1 MRLNCIFLFLLCFSL
16 SAKAAHTIVTV
27 NTVLGSFDIEML
39 HDDAPLTVE
48 NFLGYAQRG
57 DYDGTFIHRSIPNF
71 VIQGGGFKF
80 DAASVTVSAI
90 AVDSPIVNEFK
101 VSNTRGT
108 VAMAKL
114 SGDLDSATSQWFV
127 NLNDA
132 NASNLDGVDNKFTVF
147 GRVIGSGMVIVDA
160 IAALPTNNFGGAL
173 TDTPTISFTGTVTD
187 DTFVTVNS
195 VTVVNSIDTDS
206 DGITDDIDTD
216 DDNDGVLD
224 DDDAFPLDSTET
236 LDTDTDGTG
245 NNADTDD
252 DNDGILDVDDE
263 FPLDAT
269 NNPLLVN
276 RLQNI
281 ATRGFVGTGANVL
294 IGGLIIS
301 GTEAKTVIIRA
312 KGPSLADVG
321 VPNVLP
327 DPQVVLYSGSTIID
341 SNDDWQAHGNMN
353 LIPTNLQPTN
363 PQEAVI
369 ARSLEPGA
377 YTAIVLGV
385 NDEEGIGLVEVFELE
400 DTGVNRLENIATRG
414 FVGTGDNVLIGGL
427 VISGTKNKKVV
438 IRAKGPS
445 LASANVEGFLVDPQ
459 MIVLSGAI
467 VIESNDNWQDHA
479 QKDLI
484 PASLQPQEDKE
495 SAIYAELPPGAYT
508 VIVSGV
514 GETTGIGIFE
524 VFEIQ

>member
-1 MRLNCIFLFLLCFSL
+1 MKLFFLLFLCISL
-16 SAKAAHTIVTV
+16 PLQAANTVVTV

-48 NFLGYAQRG
+48 NFLAYVERG
-57 DYDGTFIHRSIPNF
+57 DYDGTFVHRSIPGF
-71 VIQGGGFKF
+71 IIQAGGYAFNE
-80 DAASVTVSAI
+80 ASGEAPHI
-90 AVDSPIVNEFK
+90 ATAQSVVNEFK
-101 VSNTRGT
+101 ISNTRGT

-114 SGDLDSATSQWFV
+114 GTDPDSATSEWFV
-127 NLNDA
+127 NLSDS
-132 NASNLDGVDNKFTVF
+132 NAANLDNQNGGFTVF
-147 GRVIGSGMVIVDA
+147 GRVLGNGMVIVNA
-160 IAALPTNNFGGAL
+160 IAALPRNNFNGPF
-173 TDTPTISFTGTVTD
+173 TDTPTINFAGTVTKD
-187 DTFVTVNS
+187 IFVTINS
-195 VTVVNSIDTDS
+195 VTVAAAVDTDN
-206 DGITDDIDTD
+206 DGMTDDVDTD
-216 DDNDGVLD
+216 DDNDNVLD
-224 DDDAFPLDSTET
+224 VDDAFPLDATET
-236 LDTDTDGTG
+236 TDTDNDGVG

-252 DNDGILDVDDE
+252 DNDGILDINDE

-281 ATRGFVGTGANVL
+281 ATRGFVGTGDNVL

-301 GTEAKTVIIRA
+301 GTEAITVIIRA

-327 DPQVVLYSGSTIID
+327 DPQVVLFSGRDIID
-341 SNDDWQAHGNMN
+341 SNDDWQDHANMN
-353 LIPTNLQPTN
+353 LIPANLLPTN
-363 PQEAVI
+363 SAEAVI
-369 ARSLEPGA
+369 VRTLDPGA

-400 DTGVNRLENIATRG
+400 DTGVNRLENIATRA

-427 VISGTKNKKVV
+427 VISGTQNKKLV

-445 LASANVEGFLVDPQ
+445 LEAANVAGFLADPE
-459 MIVLSGAI
+459 MIVLSGTE
-467 VIESNDNWQDHA
+467 VIESNNNWQDHPLN
-479 QKDLI
+479 DLI
-484 PASLQPQEDKE
+484 PESLRPGEALE
-495 SAIYAELPPGAYT
+495 AAIYAELAPGAYT

-514 GETTGIGIFE
+514 GGTTGIGIFE